1 VASRSSIPKAFVA
14 GYFRGRT
21 ALITGA
27 SSGIGRDLALSL
39 AGMGARVALLARRKT
54 LLEELAHEIATEGNE
69 PLVLAAD
76 VTRRADCGA
85 AVERAF
91 RDFGHLDILI
101 NSAGIMEP
109 GPVEALDS
117 ATLEQM
123 MRVNLFGTLHMMQ
136 AVLPA
141 MRKAATGNIV
151 NVASLA
157 GRRGMPPL
165 GGYCATKF
173 AVVGLTEALR
183 VELYGS
189 GVKLS
194 LVMPGRIDT
203 PMTQGGAGID
213 QLKGVPAGL
222 YAMPVQWVTWA
233 AIAAIVFGLP
243 EVDVPPGAA
252 ILEKIAALM
261 PGLTDSAL
269 ALGLRVL
276 EWTGRGREKSP

>member
-1 VASRSSIPKAFVA
+1 VASRSAIPKALVA

-27 SSGIGRDLALSL
+27 SSGIGRDLALNL
-39 AGMGARVALLARRKT
+39 AGMGARVALLARRRT
-54 LLEELAHEIATEGNE
+54 MLEDLAREIATVGNE
-69 PLVLAAD
+69 PLVLVAD
-76 VTRRADCGA
+76 VTRREDCVA
-85 AVERAF
+85 AVDRALG
-91 RDFGHLDILI
+91 DFGHLDILI

-109 GPVEALDS
+109 GPVEALDG
-117 ATLEQM
+117 AALERM

-141 MRKAATGNIV
+141 MRQARAGNIV
-151 NVASLA
+151 NIASLA

-189 GVKLS
+189 GVKIS
-194 LVMPGRIDT
+194 LVMPGVIDT
-203 PMTQGGAGID
+203 PMTQGGAGVD

-222 YAMPVQWVTWA
+222 YAMPVQWVTSA
-233 AIAAIVFGLP
+233 AIAAIVFGLT

-252 ILEKIAALM
+252 ILEKIGALM
-261 PGLTDSAL
+261 PGLTDTAL
-269 ALGLRVL
+269 ATSITL
-276 EWTGRGREKSP
+276 SPLLTPEIETI

>member
-1 VASRSSIPKAFVA
+1 MPSRSSIPKAFVA

-27 SSGIGRDLALSL
+27 SSGIGRDLALNL
-39 AGMGARVALLARRKT
+39 AGMGARVALLARRQT
-54 LLEELAHEIATEGNE
+54 LLEDLAREIAAEGNE
-69 PLVLAAD
+69 PLVLVAD
-76 VTRRADCGA
+76 VTRREDCVA
-85 AVERAF
+85 AVDRAL

-109 GPVEALDS
+109 GPVEALDG
-117 ATLEQM
+117 AALERM

-141 MRKAATGNIV
+141 MRQARTGNIV
-151 NVASLA
+151 NIASLA

-183 VELYGS
+183 VELYSS
-189 GVKLS
+189 GVKVS
-194 LVMPGRIDT
+194 LVMPGVIDT
-203 PMTQGGAGID
+203 PMTQGGTGVD
-213 QLKGVPAGL
+213 QLKGVTAGL
-222 YAMPVQWVTWA
+222 YAMPVQWVTSA
-233 AIAAIVFGLP
+233 AIAAIVFGLT

-261 PGLTDSAL
+261 PGLTDTAL

-276 EWTGRGREKSP
+276 EWTGRGREKAS